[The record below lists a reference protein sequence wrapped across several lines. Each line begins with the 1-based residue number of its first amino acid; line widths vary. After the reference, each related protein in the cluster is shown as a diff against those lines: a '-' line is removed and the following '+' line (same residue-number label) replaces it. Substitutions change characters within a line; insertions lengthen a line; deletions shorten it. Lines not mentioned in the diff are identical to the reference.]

1 MDYETDILNFWKSNK
16 INEKVDD
23 RNKGGKLFSWVEG
36 PPYPTGE
43 AHLGHLRNWA
53 IKDCVFRFHRFLGE
67 EVYTKDG
74 YDVHG
79 LPVEQKVQTK
89 LGIKDT
95 KELKEEFGEAKFI
108 DECRNYVSK
117 IIDDMK
123 EIRERYGLSIPK
135 THYQTSHK
143 DYISMAWRFFKKAEE
158 KNLLYKDY
166 KCVAWSPAL
175 ETTLSDYEIKDSYAN
190 LKDPSVYVRFKIR
203 EEFTSTKYDEYLL
216 IWTTTPWTLEANQAI
231 AINKNFEYSK
241 VLVED
246 KIGKYVLV
254 IAKELV
260 EEVIEKLSKKRDI
273 KLLETLQT
281 FSGDKIVG
289 INYEP
294 LYLENETQKKFLED
308 KNYLRVVHADFVSL
322 SGSDDHLQKLQKK
335 SFKHDGSSS
344 SNNEEIIK
352 PKKVLKEGTGLAH
365 EAPAHGIDDFELLR
379 KEGFSEVYCIVDEK
393 GNMID
398 ESKYKGI
405 NFRDSNELAINYL
418 EEQNLMLYS
427 DWKHHNYPLCWRSK
441 VPIVYRTC
449 QQWYIKRSSL
459 INDMIIEN
467 NKKVKWTPS
476 FAKDGFNNLLSNA
489 GDWAI
494 SRQRFWGIPMPVFEN
509 EEKDKYIV
517 VGSLEELENL
527 TKQKFDDLHK
537 DKLQNVIIEK
547 DGVKYYFTNYVC
559 DVWFDSGCASFASH
573 YGEGLS
579 FDEIIK
585 KYYPMSW
592 ITEGEDQMRGWFSSL
607 FNVGYLTTGVAPYN
621 EVLFYRFVMD
631 KNGVKMSKSLGN
643 GISGNEA
650 IEKWGADISR
660 FYLLSKIAP
669 EEQLNFDFDEI
680 KEIKGFFN
688 TLENSIKF
696 VNNYLEKHQV
706 KHFTLNFENLN
717 IEDKWILYKLNYMN
731 KIVKDDLSKFR
742 FNFAIKQIVD
752 FVDTHFSKTYLK
764 IVKDRCDNRDENIYI
779 IFEKIIKDVLIL
791 LSNVIPFK
799 CEKLYSKVSL
809 QNKKESIFFESYPY
823 IDDLIIDKCEKN
835 ELDNYINIGL
845 LIVQNVLNLREKSK
859 IGLRWPLYNIEVF
872 MNREKQN
879 FDIVKDLILN
889 LTNVKRIEFKFNS
902 DFEYEIKP
910 DFLNIKLDFKEP
922 KNVIDFINSN
932 KDLIKN
938 SLNNSSKIIDE
949 GDFKIDLD
957 KHIIKQIVFKKDE
970 VSQAFDYGIIK
981 LDNYQDETLIE
992 EGFFN
997 EIKRRVQDI
1006 RKDKKLSKEEFIQIS
1021 FNESDDYLIEIVKMF
1036 QNKLKEKCQIKEILE
1051 DSLNEKFEFKIK
1063 DKGLVVSLN

>member
-16 INEKVDD
+16 INEKVDN

-294 LYLENETQKKFLED
+294 LYLENETQKKFRED
-308 KNYLRVVHADFVSL
+308 KNYLRLVHADFVSL
-322 SGSDDHLQKLQKK
+322 SGTDDHLQKLQKK
-335 SFKHDGSSS
+335 SFKHDEGGDS
-344 SNNEEIIK
+344 EKTVK

-379 KEGFSEVYCIVDEK
+379 KEGFSEVYCVVDEK

-405 NFRDSNELAINYL
+405 NFRDSNELAIAFL

-449 QQWYIKRSSL
+449 EQWYIRRSSL

-517 VGSLEELENL
+517 VGSLEEL
-527 TKQKFDDLHK
+527 
-537 DKLQNVIIEK
+537 
-547 DGVKYYFTNYVC
+547 
-559 DVWFDSGCASFASH
+559 
-573 YGEGLS
+573 
-579 FDEIIK
+579 
-585 KYYPMSW
+585 
-592 ITEGEDQMRGWFSSL
+592 R
-607 FNVGYLTTGVAPYN
+607 
-621 EVLFYRFVMD
+621 
-631 KNGVKMSKSLGN
+631 
-643 GISGNEA
+643 
-650 IEKWGADISR
+650 
-660 FYLLSKIAP
+660 
-669 EEQLNFDFDEI
+669 
-680 KEIKGFFN
+680 
-688 TLENSIKF
+688 
-696 VNNYLEKHQV
+696 
-706 KHFTLNFENLN
+706 
-717 IEDKWILYKLNYMN
+717 
-731 KIVKDDLSKFR
+731 
-742 FNFAIKQIVD
+742 
-752 FVDTHFSKTYLK
+752 
-764 IVKDRCDNRDENIYI
+764 
-779 IFEKIIKDVLIL
+779 
-791 LSNVIPFK
+791 
-799 CEKLYSKVSL
+799 
-809 QNKKESIFFESYPY
+809 
-823 IDDLIIDKCEKN
+823 
-835 ELDNYINIGL
+835 
-845 LIVQNVLNLREKSK
+845 
-859 IGLRWPLYNIEVF
+859 
-872 MNREKQN
+872 
-879 FDIVKDLILN
+879 
-889 LTNVKRIEFKFNS
+889 
-902 DFEYEIKP
+902 
-910 DFLNIKLDFKEP
+910 KLDKA
-922 KNVIDFINSN
+922 
-932 KDLIKN
+932 
-938 SLNNSSKIIDE
+938 KI
-949 GDFKIDLD
+949 
-957 KHIIKQIVFKKDE
+957 
-970 VSQAFDYGIIK
+970 
-981 LDNYQDETLIE
+981 
-992 EGFFN
+992 
-997 EIKRRVQDI
+997 
-1006 RKDKKLSKEEFIQIS
+1006 
-1021 FNESDDYLIEIVKMF
+1021 
-1036 QNKLKEKCQIKEILE
+1036 
-1051 DSLNEKFEFKIK
+1051 
-1063 DKGLVVSLN
+1063 

>member
-16 INEKVDD
+16 INEKVDN

-322 SGSDDHLQKLQKK
+322 SGSDDHLQKLQRK
-335 SFKHDGSSS
+335 SFKHDNSSS
-344 SNNEEIIK
+344 SNNEEITK

-379 KEGFSEVYCIVDEK
+379 KEGFSEVYCVVDEK

-405 NFRDSNELAINYL
+405 NFRDSNELAINFL

-449 QQWYIKRSSL
+449 EQWYIRRSSL

-517 VGSLEELENL
+517 VGSLEELEDL

-607 FNVGYLTTGVAPYN
+607 FNVGYLTTGIAPYN

-731 KIVKDDLSKFR
+731 KIVKGDLSKFR

-799 CEKLYSKVSL
+799 CEKLYNEVSL
-809 QNKKESIFFESYPY
+809 QNKKESIFFERYPY

-835 ELDNYINIGL
+835 ELDNYISIGL

-879 FDIVKDLILN
+879 FDMVKDLILN

-922 KNVIDFINSN
+922 KNVIDFVNSN

-1006 RKDKKLSKEEFIQIS
+1006 RKDKKLSKEEFIEIS

-1051 DSLNEKFEFKIK
+1051 NSLNEKFEFKIK
-1063 DKGLVVSLN
+1063 DKNLVVSLN